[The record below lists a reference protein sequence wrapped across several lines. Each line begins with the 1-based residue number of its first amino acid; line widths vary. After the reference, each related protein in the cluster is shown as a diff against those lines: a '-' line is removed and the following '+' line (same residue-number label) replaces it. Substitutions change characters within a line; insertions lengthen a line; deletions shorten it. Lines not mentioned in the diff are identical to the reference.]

1 MSKMLKKKTVIV
13 IAVELVFLI
22 LLGGL
27 LFSMQTGL
35 SVSNQKD
42 AFHDKLE
49 DMDEV
54 LIQAEEAAETT
65 TVSYDEIYKAKAGT
79 AAFMY
84 NNNVISGYTSANMQ
98 KLKDIL
104 EVDNVLVLDKSGK
117 ILAKAQDSPT
127 DFTYKRFSQLR
138 TVLADGKASEA
149 FEVTTG
155 DQTYRYYGYRIN
167 DDAMI
172 AIEQDPEQLNEL
184 MASTSTWEAM
194 LKNVTVGLDGF
205 SFAISTKDYTFLYYP
220 DEDIVGTDAFN
231 AGIKVTDLEDGNY
244 AWMEIDG
251 KEYYCGVSD
260 QDEAYILCA
269 VPKSEINSARNTTV
283 MIILFTFFAVL
294 TLMTTYALF
303 IKQKE
308 TGDEDTVK
316 IGKFR
321 YDKNVGKKLMMISAI
336 GLVVIL
342 AVSFYM
348 QTLFAFSQQSL
359 SNNQHVS
366 EIERE
371 IKGYENEKE
380 DITEMYNQ
388 RYLNKAEIAANILTA
403 EPALRSRAKLEQLSN
418 ILGVEYISIFDA
430 SGKQT
435 VTDSPYTGISLSTD
449 AEDPSYEFR
458 KLLQGREYLI
468 QEAGRDELS
477 GDYVQFIGVSLR
489 DEAGEANG
497 FVRICVKPTQLEDV
511 LDNMQIDKVLGNMK
525 IGNDGVVFAIDKEK
539 GDFVYYPDSKY
550 IGKAASSYG
559 ITKSQLVDGF
569 DGYIDIG
576 SSKYYAS
583 SAEVG
588 GYYVY
593 AAIPTESIGT
603 GRLPITIASFGAG
616 LAVIIILFL
625 LLSFSRDRDDNY
637 YEALSSTKPDGPD
650 GNNPGGGDDGSD
662 AESIVKK
669 KKEPG
674 KIRKR
679 VAASNRWDYTFTA
692 WTEKTAEQQFFTVF
706 KALVGILAVV
716 ISIAVLFKD
725 SLFDSHS
732 IFRYVLSGEWNHGLN
747 IFAVTCSLLL
757 ICVVGVVTMILQ
769 KILAILAK
777 NLNAKGE
784 TICRLLHN
792 FVKYISMIALLYY
805 CLSLFGID
813 TKTLL
818 ASAGILTL
826 IVGLG
831 AQTLVSDILAGLF
844 IIFEGEFQVGDIV
857 TIGDWRGTVKE
868 IGIRTT
874 KIQDAGQNV
883 KVISNSDVVGVINM
897 TRDHSYAWVDVGIEY
912 GESLERVES
921 ILEDEFPNIKKRI
934 PEIIEGPFYKGVVA
948 LGESSVNIR
957 VMVLCAE
964 SDRVQMERD
973 LNREMKLIFDKHDI
987 NMPFPQVVINKPI
1000 EFQKATEEQKLK
1012 AERFNQE
1019 QKDLTDDL
1027 IEEVQDDDDR

>member
-1 MSKMLKKKTVIV
+1 
-13 IAVELVFLI
+13 
-22 LLGGL
+22 
-27 LFSMQTGL
+27 
-35 SVSNQKD
+35 
-42 AFHDKLE
+42 
-49 DMDEV
+49 
-54 LIQAEEAAETT
+54 
-65 TVSYDEIYKAKAGT
+65 
-79 AAFMY
+79 
-84 NNNVISGYTSANMQ
+84 
-98 KLKDIL
+98 
-104 EVDNVLVLDKSGK
+104 
-117 ILAKAQDSPT
+117 
-127 DFTYKRFSQLR
+127 
-138 TVLADGKASEA
+138 
-149 FEVTTG
+149 
-155 DQTYRYYGYRIN
+155 
-167 DDAMI
+167 
-172 AIEQDPEQLNEL
+172 
-184 MASTSTWEAM
+184 
-194 LKNVTVGLDGF
+194 
-205 SFAISTKDYTFLYYP
+205 
-220 DEDIVGTDAFN
+220 
-231 AGIKVTDLEDGNY
+231 
-244 AWMEIDG
+244 MEIDG

-260 QDEAYILCA
+260 QGEAYIMCA

-294 TLMTTYALF
+294 TLMATYALF

-308 TGDEDTVK
+308 SGEEEETETVK
-316 IGKFR
+316 VGKFI
-321 YDKNVGKKLMMISAI
+321 YDKNVGKKLMTISAI

-359 SNNQHVS
+359 SNNQRVS

-403 EPALRSRAKLEQLSN
+403 EPSLRSRAKLEQLSN
-418 ILGVEYISIFDA
+418 ILGVEYISIFNA

-449 AEDPSYEFR
+449 PEDSSYEFR

-477 GDYVQFIGVSLR
+477 GEYVQFIGVSLR
-489 DEAGEANG
+489 DKDGDANG

-511 LDNMQIDKVLGNMK
+511 LDNMQIDKVLSNMK
-525 IGNDGVVFAIDKEK
+525 VGNDGIVFAVDKEN

-559 ITKSQLVDGF
+559 ITESQLADGY

-625 LLSFSRDRDDNY
+625 LLSFSRNRDDNY
-637 YEALSSTKPDGPD
+637 YEALSSTNPDGPD
-650 GNNPGGGDDGSD
+650 GNKPEGGDDDSD
-662 AESIVKK
+662 AEIADKK
-669 KKEPG
+669 KKTG

-679 VAASNRWDYTFTA
+679 VAASNRWEYTFTTWA
-692 WTEKTAEQQFFTVF
+692 EKTAEQQFFTVL
-706 KALVGILAVV
+706 KVLVGILAVV

-725 SLFDSHS
+725 TFFDSHS

-874 KIQDAGQNV
+874 KIQDSGQNV

-921 ILEDEFPNIKKRI
+921 VLEDEFPNIKKRI

-948 LGESSVNIR
+948 LGDSSVNIR

-964 SDRVQMERD
+964 SDRAQMERD

-1027 IEEVQDDDDR
+1027 IEEAQDDDDR